1 MEKRSPHISRFAVLS
16 LSHTKSRTERNG
28 FARFQPRILL
38 LRCEESTSFREWK
51 SSRYLLL
58 FLFFFRS
65 ISAGDFY
72 HEASS
77 WDRARVLRCNYR
89 CDIIVSDSRL
99 KTLYWFV
106 YLQPKPGSDGT
117 YPRDKAKA
125 VSGEKLLRSIMQDS
139 KIELYATYVS
149 LTLLSLLAVSSYWC
163 KCLKCLF
170 CLGES
175 DELWRWR
182 KLWNLHCWG
191 KSASMLSFFLFLDYM
206 IWSLTIELKMVMNE
220 FW

>member
-89 CDIIVSDSRL
+89 CDIIVELRSDSRL
-99 KTLYWFV
+99 KTLYWSLCN
-106 YLQPKPGSDGT
+106 LQPKPGSDGT

-149 LTLLSLLAVSSYWC
+149 LTLLSLLAVSSYRC
-163 KCLKCLF
+163 
-170 CLGES
+170 S
-175 DELWRWR
+175 V
-182 KLWNLHCWG
+182 WNV
-191 KSASMLSFFLFLDYM
+191 SF
-206 IWSLTIELKMVMNE
+206 V
-220 FW
+220 

>member
-89 CDIIVSDSRL
+89 CDIIVELRSDSRL
-99 KTLYWFV
+99 KTLYWSLCN
-106 YLQPKPGSDGT
+106 LQPKPGSDGT

-149 LTLLSLLAVSSYWC
+149 LTLLSLLLMQVFEMSLLFRGKWWTVEVEEAVELALLRQVNFIY
-163 KCLKCLF
+163 LF
-170 CLGES
+170 FCFWIIWF
-175 DELWRWR
+175 DLW
-182 KLWNLHCWG
+182 L
-191 KSASMLSFFLFLDYM
+191 
-206 IWSLTIELKMVMNE
+206 
-220 FW
+220 